1 MAISPSKLK
10 RIGREAFRPG
20 EECPYDDYHVKEGWA
35 QAKLRYEEEAEG
47 WAREQARQN
56 CSEVTELEEADSV
69 ADIKLWLEEHVL
81 PGLLEKRGL

>member
-47 WAREQARQN
+47 RARERAIQY
-56 CSEVTELEEADSV
+56 CIEVIELEEADSV

>member
-20 EECPYDDYHVKEGWA
+20 EECPYEDFYVKEGWA
-35 QAKLRYEEEAEG
+35 QAKFTYEEEAERQ
-47 WAREQARQN
+47 AREWERQN
-56 CSEVTELEEADSV
+56 CSEVTGLEEADSV